1 VASETKDLLSNPLPL
16 MAVALLAAGVLVRT
30 LPLESARP
38 HEAVPVAASAI
49 GEQDVRA
56 RLWQDPFEVV
66 PRPAKRE
73 TTQQRQDRMQQDRLH
88 EPATLA
94 RQLDEAI
101 ATPGARV
108 TLLGVMVFGSPYAED
123 VELRRRMRYAV
134 LSGLAARH
142 YVPDNSGALGYVW
155 TEDAWTKTAPAEDAG
170 QVSTRTGD
178 DPKEIEAKRIRLPD
192 VVPYE
197 WFTLERPRA
206 AKAESRKQAALK
218 EIQAQDK
225 VLLLWLDEDG
235 FGDAALRGLSVL
247 MRQIGCGAGTDAC
260 RSREGAASVRI
271 LGPAGSGTYK
281 SIIEA
286 TNKPLP
292 ADQVKL
298 QFVSAFATMPKS
310 DADEVPK
317 AWREK
322 LGILRTIGGD
332 DDLAQA
338 LLDEL
343 ALRRINPAAAKG
355 RPECHDGIVLVSE
368 WDTDYGRSLPAVLRE
383 KARERCGENAPVRWF
398 SYLRGLDGTLPGAA
412 DESKAKRDTKSRDPA
427 DAEELLSRSVP
438 RDRSEGRSQFDYLRR
453 LGDRIRMYDDLET
466 SQGRPGVRA
475 IGVLGSDVYDKL
487 LVLQALR
494 PMFPDAVFFTT
505 DMDARLTHPD
515 QNAWARN
522 LVVASHFGLA
532 LHPGLQRDVPPFRD
546 GYQTAAF
553 LGTQMALAREQKAPG
568 QEMVNEWLAG
578 SFARTS
584 VERASE
590 GAFDY
595 DAASR
600 PRPFAGK
607 KLFEIGRT
615 RAVELDANGA
625 SFRGRCNLN
634 HLAECRNVH
643 PRRDRSTMGPDLG
656 QPQAWLA
663 GGGVLAAFL
672 LFFLTSRTV
681 RENWKPLVAA
691 LGLVGFVFAGL
702 RWVIQLDVGG
712 SEAPYL
718 RAIGF
723 AVVAAGTACGV
734 WLAHLV
740 LEARVPRRTAIA
752 GVLILGAAAA
762 AMVGLVHA
770 EPGNGEPM
778 EWLEG
783 VSTWPT
789 EYLRLAATLLGLALL
804 VHGWMALRRQADEI
818 QAAFFA
824 PLHRRDDASPCAAR
838 PAMEALR
845 RIASAFASGFPPA
858 HDYFGRPE
866 NCGTARVD
874 AARLWH
880 RYRRRT
886 GFWPSAGRISAGV
899 ALAVAAAA
907 LVLYLDPPS
916 VPARGAVAFYT
927 HQVLRATS
935 VGVLAVL
942 IFSVVDAT
950 RMSTG
955 LIRALAERPTDW
967 PRRTLARFEARCG
980 VPARLLE
987 GWIDFEFMVAFTR
1000 GVTRFIYYPFAVL
1013 LLLIVSRSTVFDA
1026 WDFPLPLLVLIA
1038 TAALYATWCALSL
1051 RRAAEEARTA
1061 IVAGYEDEC
1070 LRLRAAAHGEESQ
1083 RLATAVC
1090 TLVERMKGTRAAAFL
1105 PLTQQP
1111 AIRALLIPFGGFG
1124 GVSLIEYLVFA
1135 GT

>member
-1 VASETKDLLSNPLPL
+1 MASETKDLLSNPLPL

-38 HEAVPVAASAI
+38 HDAVPPAASAI

-66 PRPAKRE
+66 PRAARRE
-73 TTQQRQDRMQQDRLH
+73 SREERLVRFGKDLLH
-88 EPATLA
+88 QPDSLTLQLERATK
-94 RQLDEAI
+94 EGN
-101 ATPGARV
+101 PKV
-108 TLLGVMVFGSPYAED
+108 TVLGVMVFGTPYAED
-123 VELRRRMRYAV
+123 VETRRRMRYAV

-142 YVPDNSGALGYVW
+142 YVPDNPGALGYIW
-155 TEDAWTKTAPAEDAG
+155 TEPTAGA
-170 QVSTRTGD
+170 
-178 DPKEIEAKRIRLPD
+178 RLPE

-197 WFTLERPRA
+197 WFTAEPSKRD
-206 AKAESRKQAALK
+206 AKQIPGGEK
-218 EIQAQDK
+218 
-225 VLLLWLDEDG
+225 LLVLWLDEDA
-235 FGDAALRGLSVL
+235 FGDEALTSLSALFQRVA
-247 MRQIGCGAGTDAC
+247 CG
-260 RSREGAASVRI
+260 RVKASCQVRDKLEPVRI
-271 LGPAGSGTYK
+271 LGPASSGTLK
-281 SIIEA
+281 SIFAKARTLA
-286 TNKPLP
+286 TPP
-292 ADQVKL
+292 AGQFSL
-298 QFVSAFATMPKS
+298 QLVSAFAT
-310 DADEVPK
+310 VPK
-317 AWREK
+317 EK
-322 LGILRTIGGD
+322 LGALPSTWGSKLTVLRTIGGD

-338 LLDEL
+338 LLEEL
-343 ALRRINPAAAKG
+343 ALRRVNPTAGKDEADC
-355 RPECHDGIVLVSE
+355 RDGMVLVSE
-368 WDTDYGRSLPAVLRE
+368 WDTDYGRSLPTVLRE
-383 KARERCGENAPVRWF
+383 QIRKRCGESAPVRWF
-398 SYLRGLDGTLPGAA
+398 SYLRGLDGTLPGVS
-412 DESKAKRDTKSRDPA
+412 DEGKSKRDAKSSRDPA
-427 DAEELLSRSVP
+427 DAEELLARSVP

-453 LGDRIRMYDDLET
+453 IGDRIRMYDELEKG
-466 SQGRPGVRA
+466 QGRPGVRA

-522 LVVASHFGLA
+522 LVVASHYGLA

-553 LGTQMALAREQKAPG
+553 LGTQMALAHGEKAPG
-568 QEMVNEWLAG
+568 QDVVNEWLAG
-578 SFARTS
+578 SFARAAA
-584 VERASE
+584 ERTGEAS
-590 GAFDY
+590 FDY
-595 DAASR
+595 DAAAR

-625 SFRGRCNLN
+625 SFRARCDRS
-634 HLAECRNVH
+634 HLSECRNVH

-663 GGGVLAAFL
+663 AGGALAAFL

-681 RENWKPLVAA
+681 RENWKRIVAA

-723 AVVAAGTACGV
+723 MVVAAGTACGL

-740 LEARVPRRTAIA
+740 LEARVPRRTAVA

-770 EPGNGEPM
+770 EPGTGEPM

-804 VHGWMALRRQADEI
+804 VHGWMTLRRQADEI
-818 QAAFFA
+818 QGAFFV
-824 PLHRRDDASPCAAR
+824 PIRRRDSASPCAAR

-845 RIASAFASGFPPA
+845 RIARAFASGFPPA

-866 NCGTARVD
+866 DCGTARVD

-916 VPARGAVAFYT
+916 VPARGAVAFWT
-927 HQVLRATS
+927 HQLLRAAS

-967 PRRTLARFEARCG
+967 PCRTLGRFERRCG

-987 GWIDFEFMVAFTR
+987 GYIDFEFIVALTR
-1000 GVTRFIYYPFAVL
+1000 GVSRFIYYPFAVL
-1013 LLLIVSRSTVFDA
+1013 MLLVVSRSTVFDA
-1026 WDFPLPLLVLIA
+1026 WDFPLPLLVLAA

-1051 RRAAEEARTA
+1051 RRAAEEARSQ

-1070 LRLRAAAHGEESQ
+1070 LRLRAAARGEDSQ
-1083 RLATAVC
+1083 GLATAVC
-1090 TLVERMKGTRAAAFL
+1090 TLVERMKSTRAAAFL

-1124 GVSLIEYLVFA
+1124 GVSLIEYLAFA

>member
-1 VASETKDLLSNPLPL
+1 MASETKDLLSNPLPL

-38 HEAVPVAASAI
+38 HDATPPSASAV

-66 PRPAKRE
+66 PRVARRE
-73 TTQQRQDRMQQDRLH
+73 TRDQRAARFANDPLH
-88 EPATLA
+88 RPDSLTGQLA
-94 RQLDEAI
+94 R
-101 ATPGARV
+101 ATADGNPKV
-108 TLLGVMVFGSPYAED
+108 TVLGVMVFGTPYAED
-123 VELRRRMRYAV
+123 VETRRRMRYAV

-142 YVPDNSGALGYVW
+142 YVPDNPGALGYVW
-155 TEDAWTKTAPAEDAG
+155 TEPA
-170 QVSTRTGD
+170 R
-178 DPKEIEAKRIRLPD
+178 EARLPE

-197 WFTLERPRA
+197 WFT
-206 AKAESRKQAALK
+206 AEPSDHDLK
-218 EIQAQDK
+218 ELPRGEK
-225 VLLLWLDEDG
+225 LLVLWLDEDA
-235 FGDAALRGLSVL
+235 FGDEALTSLSTLVQL
-247 MRQIGCGAGTDAC
+247 VACGRDQISC
-260 RSREGAASVRI
+260 RALDRVGPVQI
-271 LGPAGSGTYK
+271 LGPASSGTLK
-281 SIIEA
+281 SILAKARTEA
-286 TNKPLP
+286 EPP
-292 ADQVKL
+292 AGQVGL
-298 QFVSAFATMPKS
+298 HFVSAFAT
-310 DADEVPK
+310 VPK
-317 AWREK
+317 DKLGPVPQAWRER
-322 LGILRTIGGD
+322 LAILRTIGGD
-332 DDLAQA
+332 DDLARA

-343 ALRRINPAAAKG
+343 ALRRVNAPARSGAAG
-355 RPECHDGIVLVSE
+355 CRDGIVLVSE

-383 KARERCGENAPVRWF
+383 EIRKRCGDPAPVRWF
-398 SYLRGLDGTLPGAA
+398 SYLRGLDGTLPGAP
-412 DESKAKRDTKSRDPA
+412 DEAKSKRDAKPREPSDT
-427 DAEELLSRSVP
+427 EELLARSVP

-453 LGDRIRMYDDLET
+453 IGERVRLYDELET

-505 DMDARLTHPD
+505 DMDARLAHPD

-522 LVVASHFGLA
+522 LVVASHYGLA

-553 LGTQMALAREQKAPG
+553 LGTQMALAREAKAPG
-568 QEMVNEWLAG
+568 QEVVNEWLAG
-578 SFARTS
+578 SFARAAD
-584 VERASE
+584 ERASE
-590 GAFDY
+590 SAFDY
-595 DAASR
+595 DAAAR

-607 KLFEIGRT
+607 KLYEIGRT
-615 RAVELDANGA
+615 HAVELDANGA
-625 SFRGRCNLN
+625 SFRARCDRN

-663 GGGVLAAFL
+663 AGGALAAFL
-672 LFFLTSRTV
+672 LFFLTSRIV
-681 RENWKPLVAA
+681 RENWREIVAA

-723 AVVAAGTACGV
+723 VVVAAGTACGL

-804 VHGWMALRRQADEI
+804 VHGWMTLRRQAAEI
-818 QAAFFA
+818 QRAFFV
-824 PLHRRDDASPCAAR
+824 PLRRSDGASPCAAR

-845 RIASAFASGFPPA
+845 RIARAFASGFPPA

-874 AARLWH
+874 ATRLWH

-886 GFWPSAGRISAGV
+886 TFWPSAGRISAGV
-899 ALAVAAAA
+899 ALAIAAAA

-916 VPARGAVAFYT
+916 VPARGAVAFWA

-950 RMSTG
+950 RMSTA

-967 PRRTLARFEARCG
+967 PRRTLARFEGRCG

-987 GWIDFEFMVAFTR
+987 GYIDFEFIVALTR
-1000 GVTRFIYYPFAVL
+1000 GVSRFIYYPFAVL

-1026 WDFPLPLLVLIA
+1026 WDFPLPLLVLAA

-1051 RRAAEEARTA
+1051 RRAAEDARA
-1061 IVAGYEDEC
+1061 EIVAGYEDEC

-1105 PLTQQP
+1105 PLSQQP